1 MPRFFLAQV
10 ACVFVC
16 LVSQLHAQWDAP
28 ATYYD
33 IADGV
38 GSQLKGQLETAMTIG
53 HIERR
58 YGDFRFSASIHD
70 QDPFNASNI
79 CLVYTESSVVST
91 WDSGVTWN
99 REHVWPQSRQPGS
112 ASNSTRGNLGDPH
125 ALRPCNPSTNSS
137 RGNQPFGFGDTT
149 GPFGS
154 LGTFWF
160 PGDNGK
166 GDIARSLFYSDTR
179 WTSLGLSLT
188 DGVPSGNQMGD
199 LSSMIE
205 WHFQDPPD
213 EFERR
218 RNHTIFSSEFNPDY
232 FTNNRNAYIDR
243 PEFVWSVYVDQ
254 HNDSMISI
262 DGSQPVDGASALSI
276 DFGAVI
282 VGGQTSLDQ
291 SVQINKDGLDGTYY
305 SIEAFDNAAS
315 EVTGRY
321 NAFRMNELDGLIF
334 DVSLDADNSTPGI
347 NVGFVVIDNL
357 DVTTGGGPGRGAN
370 DGDDVIDMS
379 LAVLDHSIPSFSATS
394 DVESLMVD
402 LGEVELG
409 QEIVP
414 FEFQVFNLGSPFG
427 NALTARLDLF
437 SIDVLPQDSE
447 ISVNGST
454 FQDLPAGDS
463 ESFSV
468 TGTADELGE
477 QNVVI
482 LLVLSDENIP
492 GGTSETLQLSLTYN
506 VVEAAFLL
514 GDVNQDGTVNLL
526 DIEGFVA
533 LLSSGEYQIE
543 ADINQDGSLNA
554 LDIEPFVVLLQN

>member
-1 MPRFFLAQV
+1 M
-10 ACVFVC
+10 
-16 LVSQLHAQWDAP
+16 
-28 ATYYD
+28 
-33 IADGV
+33 
-38 GSQLKGQLETAMTIG
+38 
-53 HIERR
+53 
-58 YGDFRFSASIHD
+58 
-70 QDPFNASNI
+70 
-79 CLVYTESSVVST
+79 
-91 WDSGVTWN
+91 
-99 REHVWPQSRQPGS
+99 
-112 ASNSTRGNLGDPH
+112 
-125 ALRPCNPSTNSS
+125 
-137 RGNQPFGFGDTT
+137 
-149 GPFGS
+149 
-154 LGTFWF
+154 
-160 PGDNGK
+160 
-166 GDIARSLFYSDTR
+166 
-179 WTSLGLSLT
+179 
-188 DGVPSGNQMGD
+188 
-199 LSSMIE
+199 
-205 WHFQDPPD
+205 
-213 EFERR
+213 
-218 RNHTIFSSEFNPDY
+218 
-232 FTNNRNAYIDR
+232 
-243 PEFVWSVYVDQ
+243 
-254 HNDSMISI
+254 
-262 DGSQPVDGASALSI
+262 
-276 DFGAVI
+276 
-282 VGGQTSLDQ
+282 
-291 SVQINKDGLDGTYY
+291 
-305 SIEAFDNAAS
+305 
-315 EVTGRY
+315 
-321 NAFRMNELDGLIF
+321 
-334 DVSLDADNSTPGI
+334 
-347 NVGFVVIDNL
+347 
-357 DVTTGGGPGRGAN
+357 TTGGGPGRGAN

-379 LAVLDHSIPSFSATS
+379 LAVLDHSIASFSATS

-554 LDIEPFVVLLQN
+554 LDIEPFVALLQN